1 MLNLISRDGYDGE
14 SQKEINGRQSSFS
27 SSWNQQQAHQSDIVT
42 VSSGISKK
50 HRDDNYQILSVAG
63 IHTTPLQRQNNTNN
77 DENSG
82 DSKQDNN
89 VDQSKS
95 IPPGQQVEF
104 LAHL

>member
-1 MLNLISRDGYDGE
+1 MLNLIFRDGYDGE

-63 IHTTPLQRQNNTNN
+63 IHTTPLPRQNNINS
-77 DENSG
+77 DESSG